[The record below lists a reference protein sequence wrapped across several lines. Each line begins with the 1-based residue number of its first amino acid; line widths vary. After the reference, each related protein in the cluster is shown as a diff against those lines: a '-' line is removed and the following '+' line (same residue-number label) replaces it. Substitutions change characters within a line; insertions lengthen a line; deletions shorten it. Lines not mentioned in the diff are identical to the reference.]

1 VAAFSIKADFSLSV
15 LSSRIAPR
23 SPSLQGCG
31 SHVHDVHRG
40 HTSGLPP
47 RGGGVGAFPVGG
59 AIEITIGKARRF
71 DRLLTTIKVGMG
83 LEEGV
88 DEPVGPL
95 RLLSREKYGAVVPDG
110 ALSR

>member
-1 VAAFSIKADFSLSV
+1 
-15 LSSRIAPR
+15 
-23 SPSLQGCG
+23 
-31 SHVHDVHRG
+31 
-40 HTSGLPP
+40 
-47 RGGGVGAFPVGG
+47 
-59 AIEITIGKARRF
+59 
-71 DRLLTTIKVGMG
+71 MG